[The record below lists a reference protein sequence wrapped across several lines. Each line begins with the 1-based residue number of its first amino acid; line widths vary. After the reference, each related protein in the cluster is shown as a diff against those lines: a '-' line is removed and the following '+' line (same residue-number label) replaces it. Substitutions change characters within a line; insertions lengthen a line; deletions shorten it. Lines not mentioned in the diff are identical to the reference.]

1 MKTCRVLSK
10 ITALCLALLMA
21 VSALSTAT
29 FAISSKDKGTITVN
43 GVEDGVTV
51 SAYRLMDVNYDF
63 NNNEPV
69 DPVYRWVASVQTWVD
84 ANYPAYRDA
93 NEFNTKNVDADAVAE
108 FYDELA
114 AAIKGGSVELAD
126 NSRVGSG
133 DITDL
138 LMGNYLILIENGMK
152 VYRPSAVNL
161 VPQWN
166 EPSKKWEMTSPAMIT
181 VKASEPSLDKS
192 INEDSD
198 GHPTGK
204 GTVST
209 TDNITGSDNASIGD
223 TINFDLRADIP
234 QYPANAIVKK
244 YAISDKLS
252 DGLTLDSSS
261 IKVYGVAAGGD
272 ETLLSQES
280 GAYTIANVRPSN
292 QEASTS
298 FTVNFD
304 YDQIKGYKKVHIHYE
319 AVLNENAEIGSA
331 GNPNEAYLDY
341 SNNPYDANS
350 WNSKADKV
358 TVYTYGIDVTKT
370 NKNATPTPLP
380 GAEFELSRTSGGE
393 ALKFIAISDNE
404 GVYRLAKED
413 EQGNSTTV
421 LTVGSAYAA
430 NGMKGK
436 LQLVGLDAGTYY
448 LKETK
453 APAGYNKISTPIEIT
468 IADSDNDG
476 GVEVKKDELVT
487 DDLETGRVPVTVQNS
502 QGFELPNTGGIGTV
516 LFTAVGVVLMG
527 AGLVMFF
534 LNRKRR
540 KAE

>member
-21 VSALSTAT
+21 VSALSTVT
-29 FAISSKDKGTITVN
+29 FAISSTDKGTITVN
-43 GVEDGVTV
+43 GVEEGVTV

-63 NNNEPV
+63 EKNEPV
-69 DPVYRWVASVQTWVD
+69 DPVYSWVAIVQTWVD
-84 ANYPAYRDA
+84 TNYPAYSDA
-93 NEFNTKNVDADAVAE
+93 NEFNTKKVDANKAAE
-108 FYDELA
+108 FYDKLA
-114 AAIKGGSVELAD
+114 AAIKGSSVALTPT
-126 NSRVGSG
+126 NRTGSG
-133 DITDL
+133 DITNLD
-138 LMGNYLILIENGMK
+138 MGNYLILIENGMK

-161 VPQWN
+161 VPRWN
-166 EPSKKWEMTSPAMIT
+166 ETSKKWEMTSPATIK

-192 INEDSD
+192 INEDITDD

-234 QYPANAIVKK
+234 QYPANAIVKN

-261 IKVYGVAAGGD
+261 IKVCGVAAGGA

-280 GAYTIANVRPSN
+280 GAYTITYVRPSN

-298 FTVNFD
+298 FTVNFA
-304 YDQIKGYKKVHIHYE
+304 YDHIKGYEKVHIHYE
-319 AVLNENAEIGSA
+319 AVLNENAVIGSA
-331 GNPNEAYLDY
+331 GNPNKAYLDY
-341 SNNPYDANS
+341 SNNPYDATS

-370 NKNATPTPLP
+370 NKNTTPTPLP

-393 ALKFIAISDNE
+393 ALRFIPSND
-404 GVYRLAKED
+404 GVYRLAMED
-413 EQGNSTTV
+413 EQSSGTAV
-421 LTVGSAYAA
+421 LTVGSEHAA
-430 NGMKGK
+430 NDMKGK
-436 LQLVGLDAGTYY
+436 LRLVGLDAGTYY

-468 IADSDNDG
+468 IADSDYDG
-476 GVEVKKDELVT
+476 GVEVGEEDLV
-487 DDLETGRVPVTVQNS
+487 TGRVPVTVQNS
-502 QGFELPNTGGIGTV
+502 QGFELPTTGGIGTV
-516 LFTAVGVVLMG
+516 LFTAVGVALMG
-527 AGLVMFF
+527 AGLVLFF

>member
-29 FAISSKDKGTITVN
+29 FAISSTDKGTITVN
-43 GVEDGVTV
+43 GVEDDVTV

-63 NNNEPV
+63 DKNEPV

-84 ANYPAYRDA
+84 ANYSAYRDA
-93 NEFNTKNVDADAVAE
+93 NEFNTKKVGADAAAE

-114 AAIKGGSVELAD
+114 AAIKGGSVALTPT
-126 NSRVGSG
+126 NHTGSG
-133 DITDL
+133 DITNLD
-138 LMGNYLILIENGMK
+138 MGNYLILIENGMK

-166 EPSKKWEMTSPAMIT
+166 ETSKEWEMTSPATIT

-192 INEDSD
+192 INEDIAD

-204 GTVST
+204 GDVST
-209 TDNITGSDNASIGD
+209 TGNIIGSDNASIGD

-234 QYPANAIVKK
+234 QYPANAIVKN

-252 DGLTLDSSS
+252 NGLTLDSSS
-261 IKVYGVAAGGD
+261 IKVYGVAAGGA
-272 ETLLSQES
+272 ETLLSEES
-280 GAYTIANVRPSN
+280 GDYTITYVRPSN
-292 QEASTS
+292 SASTS

-304 YDQIKGYKKVHIHYE
+304 YDQINGYEKVHIHYE
-319 AVLNENAEIGSA
+319 AVLNENAVIGSA

-370 NKNATPTPLP
+370 NKNTTPTPLP
-380 GAEFELSRTSGGE
+380 GAEFELSKSSGGE
-393 ALKFIAISDNE
+393 ALRFIAISDNE
-404 GVYRLAKED
+404 GVYRLAKEN
-413 EQGNSTTV
+413 EQGSSTTV
-421 LTVGSAYAA
+421 LIVGGEHAA

-436 LQLVGLDAGTYY
+436 LRLVGLDAGTYY

-468 IADSDNDG
+468 IADSDYDG
-476 GVEVKKDELVT
+476 GVEVGEEDLVT
-487 DDLETGRVPVTVQNS
+487 GLVPVTVQNS
-502 QGFELPNTGGIGTV
+502 QGFELPTTGGIGTV
-516 LFTAVGVVLMG
+516 LFTAVGVALMG
-527 AGLVMFF
+527 AGLVLFF

>member
-21 VSALSTAT
+21 VSALSTAA
-29 FAISSKDKGTITVN
+29 FAISSTDKGTITVR

-63 NNNEPV
+63 QNNEPV
-69 DPVYRWVASVQTWVD
+69 DPVYHWVASVQTWVN
-84 ANYPAYRDA
+84 ANYPGYSDA
-93 NEFNTKNVDADAVAE
+93 NEFNTKNVDANTAAE
-108 FYDELA
+108 FYDKLA
-114 AAIKGGSVELAD
+114 AAIKGDSVELAD

-166 EPSKKWEMTSPAMIT
+166 ETSKEWEMTSPATIT

-192 INEDSD
+192 INEDIAD

-204 GTVST
+204 GDVST
-209 TDNITGSDNASIGD
+209 TGNIIGSDNASIGD

-234 QYPANAIVKK
+234 QYPANAIVKN

-261 IKVYGVAAGGD
+261 IKVYGVAGGA
-272 ETLLSQES
+272 ETLLSGEQLDY
-280 GAYTIANVRPSN
+280 AITYVRPSN
-292 QEASTS
+292 STPTS
-298 FTVNFD
+298 FTVEFD
-304 YDQIKGYKKVHIHYE
+304 YDHIKGYEKVHIHYE
-319 AVLNENAEIGSA
+319 AVLNENAVIGSE

-341 SNNPYDANS
+341 SNNPYDENS

-370 NKNATPTPLP
+370 NKNTSPTPLP
-380 GAEFELSRTSGGE
+380 GAEFELSRTNGDE
-393 ALKFIAISDNE
+393 ALKFILSNDE

-413 EQGNSTTV
+413 EEGISTTV
-421 LTVGSAYAA
+421 LEVGSANAP
-430 NGMKGK
+430 NNMKGK
-436 LQLVGLDAGTYY
+436 LRLVGLDAGTYY

-468 IADSDNDG
+468 IADSDYDG

>member
-21 VSALSTAT
+21 VSALSTAA
-29 FAISSKDKGTITVN
+29 FAISSTDKGTITVR

-63 NNNEPV
+63 QNNEPV
-69 DPVYRWVASVQTWVD
+69 DPVYHWVASVQTWVD
-84 ANYPAYRDA
+84 TYYPVYSDA
-93 NEFNTKNVDADAVAE
+93 NEFNTKNVDANTAAE
-108 FYDELA
+108 FYDKLA
-114 AAIKGGSVELAD
+114 AAIKGDSITLTAAGSCT
-126 NSRVGSG
+126 GSG
-133 DITDL
+133 NITGL

-166 EPSKKWEMTSPAMIT
+166 ETSKEWEMTSPATIT

-192 INEDSD
+192 INEDIAD

-204 GTVST
+204 GDVST
-209 TDNITGSDNASIGD
+209 TGNIIGSDNASIGD

-234 QYPANAIVKK
+234 QYPANAIVKN

-404 GVYRLAKED
+404 GVYRLAKENERD
-413 EQGNSTTV
+413 SSTTV

-430 NGMKGK
+430 NDMKGK
-436 LQLVGLDAGTYY
+436 LRLVGLDAGTYY

-468 IADSDNDG
+468 IADSDYDG
-476 GVEVKKDELVT
+476 GVEVGEEDLVT
-487 DDLETGRVPVTVQNS
+487 GLVPVTVQNS
-502 QGFELPNTGGIGTV
+502 QGFELPTTGGIGTV
-516 LFTAVGVVLMG
+516 LFTAVGVALMG
-527 AGLVMFF
+527 AGLVLFF

>member
-10 ITALCLALLMA
+10 ITALCLALLMV

-29 FAISSKDKGTITVN
+29 FAISSTDKGTITVN

-63 NNNEPV
+63 DKNEPV
-69 DPVYRWVASVQTWVD
+69 DPVYSWVAIVQTWVD
-84 ANYPAYRDA
+84 TNYPAYRDA
-93 NEFNTKNVDADAVAE
+93 NEFNTKKVGADAVAE
-108 FYDELA
+108 FYDKLA
-114 AAIKGGSVELAD
+114 AAIKSRSVELTPT
-126 NSRVGSG
+126 NHTGSG
-133 DITDL
+133 NITNL
-138 LMGNYLILIENGMK
+138 NMGNYLILIENGMK

-166 EPSKKWEMTSPAMIT
+166 ETSKEWEMTSPATIT

-192 INEDSD
+192 INEDIVAD
-198 GHPTGK
+198 RHPTGK
-204 GTVST
+204 GSVST
-209 TDNITGSDNASIGD
+209 TGNITGSDNASIGD

-234 QYPANAIVKK
+234 QYPANAIVKN

-261 IKVYGVAAGGD
+261 IEVYGVAAGGD
-272 ETLLSQES
+272 ETLLSEP
-280 GAYTIANVRPSN
+280 GDYTITYVRPSN

-298 FTVNFD
+298 FTVNFA
-304 YDQIKGYKKVHIHYE
+304 YDHIKGYEKVHIHYE
-319 AVLNENAEIGSA
+319 AVLNENAVIGSA
-331 GNPNEAYLDY
+331 GNPNKAYLDY
-341 SNNPYDANS
+341 SNNPYDATS

-370 NKNATPTPLP
+370 NKNTTPTPLP
-380 GAEFELSRTSGGE
+380 GAEFELSKSSGGD
-393 ALKFIAISDNE
+393 ALRFIAISDNE
-404 GVYRLAKED
+404 GVYRLAKGN
-413 EQGNSTTV
+413 EQGSSTTV

-430 NGMKGK
+430 NDMKGK
-436 LQLVGLDAGTYY
+436 LLLVGLDAGTYY

-468 IADSDNDG
+468 IADSDYDG
-476 GVEVKKDELVT
+476 GVEVGEEELVT
-487 DDLETGRVPVTVQNS
+487 GHVPVTVQNS
-502 QGFELPNTGGIGTV
+502 QGFELPTTGGIGTV
-516 LFTAVGVVLMG
+516 LFTAVGVALMG
-527 AGLVMFF
+527 AGLVLFF

>member
-21 VSALSTAT
+21 VSALSTAA
-29 FAISSKDKGTITVN
+29 FAITSTDKGTISVS
-43 GVEDGVTV
+43 GVENDVTV

-63 NNNEPV
+63 DKNQPV
-69 DPVYRWVASVQTWVD
+69 DPVYRWVDSVQTWVNT
-84 ANYPAYRDA
+84 NYPAYRDA
-93 NEFNTKNVDADAVAE
+93 NEFNTKNVGADAVAE
-108 FYDELA
+108 FYDKLA
-114 AAIKGGSVELAD
+114 AAIKGDSITLTAAGSCT
-126 NSRVGSG
+126 GSG
-133 DITDL
+133 NITGL

-166 EPSKKWEMTSPAMIT
+166 ETSKEWEMTSPAT
-181 VKASEPSLDKS
+181 VRVKASEPSLDKS
-192 INEDSD
+192 INEGVDD

-204 GTVST
+204 DSVST
-209 TDNITGSDNASIGD
+209 ADNIIGRDNVNIGD

-234 QYPANAIVKK
+234 QYPDNASAKN

-252 DGLTLDSSS
+252 AGLTLDSSS
-261 IKVYGVAAGGD
+261 IKVYGVAAGGG
-272 ETLLSQES
+272 ETLLSEEQLDY
-280 GAYTIANVRPSN
+280 AITYVRLSN
-292 QEASTS
+292 SEVSTS
-298 FTVNFD
+298 FTVKFG
-304 YDQIKGYKKVHIHYE
+304 YDHIKGYEKVHIHYE
-319 AVLNENAEIGSA
+319 AVLNENAVIGSE

-341 SNNPYDANS
+341 SNNPYDENS

-370 NKNATPTPLP
+370 NKNTSPTPLP
-380 GAEFELSRTSGGE
+380 GAEFELSRTNGGE
-393 ALKFIAISDNE
+393 ALKFILSNDE

-413 EQGNSTTV
+413 EERISTTV
-421 LTVGSAYAA
+421 LEVGSA
-430 NGMKGK
+430 NNMKGK
-436 LQLVGLDAGTYY
+436 LQLVGLDTGTYY

-453 APAGYNKISTPIEIT
+453 APAGYNKISTPIEII
-468 IADSDNDG
+468 IADSDYDG
-476 GVEVKKDELVT
+476 SVEVDL
-487 DDLETGRVPVTVQNS
+487 DDLSSGLVPVTVQNS
-502 QGFELPNTGGIGTV
+502 QGFELPATGGIGTV

>member
-21 VSALSTAT
+21 VSALSTVT
-29 FAISSKDKGTITVN
+29 FAISRTDKGTITVN

-51 SAYRLMDVNYDF
+51 SAYQLMDVNYDF
-63 NNNEPV
+63 QNNEPV
-69 DPVYRWVASVQTWVD
+69 DPVYHWVASVQTWVD
-84 ANYPAYRDA
+84 TYYPVYSDA
-93 NEFNTKNVDADAVAE
+93 NEFNTKNVDANTAAE
-108 FYDELA
+108 FYDKLA
-114 AAIKGGSVELAD
+114 AAIKGDSITLTAAGSCT
-126 NSRVGSG
+126 GSG
-133 DITDL
+133 NITGL

-166 EPSKKWEMTSPAMIT
+166 ETSKEWEMTSPTPVT

-192 INEDSD
+192 INEGVDD

-204 GTVST
+204 GSVST
-209 TDNITGSDNASIGD
+209 AGNIIGSDNASIGD
-223 TINFDLRADIP
+223 TIYFDLRADIP
-234 QYPANAIVKK
+234 QYPANAIVKN

-252 DGLTLDSSS
+252 DGLTLKSSS
-261 IKVYGVAAGGD
+261 IKVYGVAAGGA
-272 ETLLSQES
+272 ETLLSEES
-280 GAYTIANVRPSN
+280 GDYTITYVRPSN
-292 QEASTS
+292 LASTS
-298 FTVNFD
+298 FTVNFA
-304 YDQIKGYKKVHIHYE
+304 YDHIKGYEKVHIHYE
-319 AVLNENAEIGSA
+319 AVLNENAVIVSA

-370 NKNATPTPLP
+370 NKNTTPTPLP
-380 GAEFELSRTSGGE
+380 GAEFELSRISGGE
-393 ALKFIAISDNE
+393 ALRFIPSNE

-413 EQGNSTTV
+413 EQSIGTAV
-421 LTVGSAYAA
+421 LTVGSEHAA
-430 NGMKGK
+430 NDMKGK
-436 LQLVGLDAGTYY
+436 LRLVGLDAGTYY

-468 IADSDNDG
+468 IADSDYDG
-476 GVEVKKDELVT
+476 GVEVGEEDLV
-487 DDLETGRVPVTVQNS
+487 TGRVPVTVQNS
-502 QGFELPNTGGIGTV
+502 QGFELPTTGGIGTV

>member
-21 VSALSTAT
+21 VSALSTAA
-29 FAISSKDKGTITVN
+29 FAITSTDKGTISVS
-43 GVEDGVTV
+43 GVENDVTV

-63 NNNEPV
+63 DKNQPV
-69 DPVYRWVASVQTWVD
+69 DPVYRWVDSVQTWVNT
-84 ANYPAYRDA
+84 NYSAYRDA
-93 NEFNTKNVDADAVAE
+93 NEFNTKNVNADKAAE
-108 FYDELA
+108 FYDNLS
-114 AAIKGGSVELAD
+114 AAIKGGSVALTPT
-126 NSRVGSG
+126 NRTGSG
-133 DITDL
+133 DITGL
-138 LMGNYLILIENGMK
+138 LMGNYLILIENGMN

-166 EPSKKWEMTSPAMIT
+166 ETSKEWKMTSPATVT

-192 INEDSD
+192 INEGVDD

-204 GTVST
+204 GSVST
-209 TDNITGSDNASIGD
+209 ADNIIGRDNVNIGD

-234 QYPANAIVKK
+234 QYPDNAIAKN
-244 YAISDKLS
+244 YAVSDKLS

-261 IKVYGVAAGGD
+261 IKVYGVAAGGG
-272 ETLLSQES
+272 ETLLSEEQLDY
-280 GAYTIANVRPSN
+280 AITYVRLSN
-292 QEASTS
+292 SEVSTS
-298 FTVNFD
+298 FTVKFG
-304 YDQIKGYKKVHIHYE
+304 YDHIKGYEKVHIHYE

-341 SNNPYDANS
+341 SNNPYNTAS
-350 WNSKADKV
+350 WKSMEDKV

-370 NKNATPTPLP
+370 NKTTPSKLLT
-380 GAEFELSRTSGGE
+380 GAEFELSKTSEGP
-393 ALKFIAISDNE
+393 ALKFKLSSD
-404 GVYRLAKED
+404 GVYRLAKAGED
-413 EQGNSTTV
+413 GSTPV
-421 LTVGSAYAA
+421 LAVGDELAA
-430 NGMKGK
+430 KGMKGK

-453 APAGYNKISTPIEIT
+453 APAGYNKISTPIEII
-468 IADSDNDG
+468 IADSDYDG
-476 GVEVKKDELVT
+476 SVKVDL
-487 DDLETGRVPVTVQNS
+487 DDLPRGLVPVTVQNS
-502 QGFELPNTGGIGTV
+502 QGFELPTTGGIGTV

>member
-21 VSALSTAT
+21 VSALSTAA
-29 FAISSKDKGTITVN
+29 FAISNTDKGTITVR

-63 NNNEPV
+63 QNNEPV
-69 DPVYRWVASVQTWVD
+69 DPVYHWVTSVQTWVN
-84 ANYPAYRDA
+84 ANYPGYSDA
-93 NEFNTKNVDADAVAE
+93 NEFNTKNVDANTAAE
-108 FYDELA
+108 FYDKLA
-114 AAIKGGSVELAD
+114 AAIKGDSVELAD

-166 EPSKKWEMTSPAMIT
+166 ETSKEWKMTSPATVT

-192 INEDSD
+192 INEGVDD

-204 GTVST
+204 DSVST
-209 TDNITGSDNASIGD
+209 AGNIIGSDNASIGD

-234 QYPANAIVKK
+234 QYPDNASAKN

-252 DGLTLDSSS
+252 AGLTLDSSS

-319 AVLNENAEIGSA
+319 AVLNENAEIVSA

-370 NKNATPTPLP
+370 NKNTTPTPLP
-380 GAEFELSRTSGGE
+380 GAEFELSRISGGE
-393 ALKFIAISDNE
+393 ALRFIPSNE

-413 EQGNSTTV
+413 EQSIGTAV
-421 LTVGSAYAA
+421 LTVGSEHAE
-430 NGMKGK
+430 NDMKGK
-436 LQLVGLDAGTYY
+436 LRLVGLDAGTYY

-468 IADSDNDG
+468 IADSDYDG

-502 QGFELPNTGGIGTV
+502 QGFELPTTGGIGTV

-527 AGLVMFF
+527 AGLVLFF

>member
-21 VSALSTAT
+21 VSALSTVT
-29 FAISSKDKGTITVN
+29 FAISRTDKGTITVN

-63 NNNEPV
+63 DNNEPV
-69 DPVYRWVASVQTWVD
+69 DPVYRWVARVQTWVD

-108 FYDELA
+108 FYDKLA
-114 AAIKGGSVELAD
+114 AAIKGGSVALTPTD
-126 NSRVGSG
+126 RTGSG
-133 DITDL
+133 NITDL
-138 LMGNYLILIENGMK
+138 DMGNYLILIENGMK

-209 TDNITGSDNASIGD
+209 TGNIIGSDNASIGD
-223 TINFDLRADIP
+223 TINFDLRAEIP
-234 QYPANAIVKK
+234 QYPANAIVKN

-252 DGLTLDSSS
+252 NGLTLDSSS
-261 IKVYGVAAGGD
+261 IEVYGVAGGA
-272 ETLLSQES
+272 ETLLSEES
-280 GAYTIANVRPSN
+280 GDYTITYVRPSN
-292 QEASTS
+292 SASTS

-304 YDQIKGYKKVHIHYE
+304 YDQINGYEKVHIHYE
-319 AVLNENAEIGSA
+319 AVLNENAVIGSA

-341 SNNPYDANS
+341 SNNPYDATS

-370 NKNATPTPLP
+370 NKNTTPTPLP

-393 ALKFIAISDNE
+393 ALRFIPSNDNE

-468 IADSDNDG
+468 IADSDYNG
-476 GVEVKKDELVT
+476 SVEVGEE
-487 DDLETGRVPVTVQNS
+487 DLENGLVPVTVQNS
-502 QGFELPNTGGIGTV
+502 QGFELPTTGGIGTV
-516 LFTAVGVVLMG
+516 LFTAVGVALMG
-527 AGLVMFF
+527 AGLVLFF

>member
-21 VSALSTAT
+21 VSALSTAA
-29 FAISSKDKGTITVN
+29 FAITSTDKGTISVS
-43 GVEDGVTV
+43 GVENDVTV

-63 NNNEPV
+63 DKNQPV
-69 DPVYRWVASVQTWVD
+69 DPVYRWVDSVQTWVNT
-84 ANYPAYRDA
+84 NYPAYRDA
-93 NEFNTKNVDADAVAE
+93 NEFNTKNVNADKAAE
-108 FYDELA
+108 FYDNLS
-114 AAIKGGSVELAD
+114 AAIKGGSITLTAAG
-126 NSRVGSG
+126 SCTGSG
-133 DITDL
+133 DITNLD
-138 LMGNYLILIENGMK
+138 MGNYLILIENGMN

-166 EPSKKWEMTSPAMIT
+166 DTSKEWKMTSPTPVT

-192 INEDSD
+192 INEGVDD

-204 GTVST
+204 GSVST
-209 TDNITGSDNASIGD
+209 AGKIIGSDNASIGD

-234 QYPANAIVKK
+234 QYPDNAIAKN
-244 YAISDKLS
+244 YAVSDKLPA
-252 DGLTLDSSS
+252 GLSLDSSS
-261 IKVYGVAAGGD
+261 INVYGVAD
-272 ETLLSQES
+272 DESETLLSAES
-280 GAYTIANVRPSN
+280 AAYAIQWARPNNSTP
-292 QEASTS
+292 TS
-298 FTVNFD
+298 FTVNFN
-304 YDQIKGYKKVHIHYE
+304 YDLIKEYKKVHIDYN
-319 AVLNENAEIGSA
+319 AVLNENAVIGSK

-341 SNNPYDANS
+341 SNNPYDEKS

-370 NKNATPTPLP
+370 NKNTSPTPLP
-380 GAEFELSRTSGGE
+380 GAEFELSRTNGGE
-393 ALKFIAISDNE
+393 ALKFIPSNDYE
-404 GVYRLAKED
+404 GVYRLAKGD
-413 EQGNSTTV
+413 EEGISTTV
-421 LTVGSAYAA
+421 LEVGSANAP
-430 NGMKGK
+430 NNMNGK

-453 APAGYNKISTPIEIT
+453 APAGYNKISTPIEII
-468 IADSDNDG
+468 IADRDYDG
-476 GVEVKKDELVT
+476 GVEVEEE
-487 DDLETGRVPVTVQNS
+487 DLATGRVPVTVQNS
-502 QGFELPNTGGIGTV
+502 QGFELPTTGGIGTV

>member
-21 VSALSTAT
+21 VSALSTAA
-29 FAISSKDKGTITVN
+29 FAISSTDKGTITVR

-63 NNNEPV
+63 QNNEPV
-69 DPVYRWVASVQTWVD
+69 DPVYHWVASVQTWVN
-84 ANYPAYRDA
+84 ANYPGYSDA
-93 NEFNTKNVDADAVAE
+93 NEFNTKNVDANTAAE
-108 FYDELA
+108 FYDKLA
-114 AAIKGGSVELAD
+114 AAIKGDSVELAD

-166 EPSKKWEMTSPAMIT
+166 ETSKEWKMTSPATIT

-192 INEDSD
+192 INEGVDD
-198 GHPTGK
+198 GHPTGQ
-204 GTVST
+204 GSVST
-209 TDNITGSDNASIGD
+209 ADNIIGSDNASIGD
-223 TINFDLRADIP
+223 TIYFDLRADIP
-234 QYPANAIVKK
+234 QYPANAIAKN
-244 YAISDKLS
+244 YAVSDKLS

-261 IKVYGVAAGGD
+261 IVVYGVTAGGTD
-272 ETLLSQES
+272 TPLNE
-280 GAYTIANVRPSN
+280 ADYTIKWVRPSN
-292 QEASTS
+292 GASTS
-298 FTVNFD
+298 FTVEFD
-304 YDQIKGYKKVHIHYE
+304 YDHIKGYEKVHIHYE
-319 AVLNENAEIGSA
+319 AVLNENAVIGSA

-341 SNNPYDANS
+341 SNNPYDEKS

-370 NKNATPTPLP
+370 NKNTSPTPLP
-380 GAEFELSRTSGGE
+380 GAEFELSRTSGDE
-393 ALKFIAISDNE
+393 ALKFILSNDE
-404 GVYRLAKED
+404 GVYRLAKAGED
-413 EQGNSTTV
+413 GSTV
-421 LTVGSAYAA
+421 LAVGGEGAGA
-430 NGMKGK
+430 MKGK
-436 LQLVGLDAGTYY
+436 LKLVGLDAGTYY

-468 IADSDNDG
+468 IADSDYDG

-502 QGFELPNTGGIGTV
+502 QGFELPTTGGIGTV

-527 AGLVMFF
+527 AGLVLFF